1 MNDPNGLVYFNG
13 TYNLYFQY
21 NPTGNVAGD
30 QNWGHA
36 TSTDLIHWK
45 NASPFIAIPSDP
57 ANNDFIYSGSAVVDF
72 NNSSGFF
79 NTAPG
84 KEGLVANL
92 HSGDLSGEAATGDRL
107 QPGRR
112 GYLHKVRRESRP

>member
-1 MNDPNGLVYFNG
+1 MKKKFLLLASAFSLAASLSAQPLYNEPYRPQYHYSPPRDFMNDPNGLVYFNG
-13 TYNLYFQY
+13 TYNLYVQY

-72 NNSSGFF
+72 NNSSGFI
-79 NTAPG
+79 
-84 KEGLVANL
+84 
-92 HSGDLSGEAATGDRL
+92 R
-107 QPGRR
+107 
-112 GYLHKVRRESRP
+112 